1 MYILL
6 TDLYFK
12 VKTME
17 ICIVGLGLIGG
28 SMAMALK
35 RAGYRVEGFNR
46 SPKPLQ
52 YALENNIV
60 DGTAS
65 SFEKYDV
72 VIVALPPQATVDFI
86 LNTPFKKGA
95 IVADICGVKRLIE
108 DAVYSA
114 DLSINYVGMHP
125 MAGKEV
131 TGIENACADLFDRAS
146 MVITHGRF
154 TDYNSL
160 ETIKA
165 LVKDMG
171 FKYLVECTAEL
182 HDRKIAYTSQLAHV
196 VSNAYVNDEEIEG
209 CLGFTGGSFQDMTR
223 IAGVDE
229 NAWAALYLDNADNLL
244 NKCNNLIACLQG
256 FVKELEKAQG
266 DGDTASL
273 AKFLSVGATAYR
285 NGKAENFVGDGI
297 TVTQL
302 K

>member
-1 MYILL
+1 MYSFLS
-6 TDLYFK
+6 K
-12 VKTME
+12 EKTME

-35 RAGYRVEGFNR
+35 RAEYKVDGFNR

-52 YALENNIV
+52 YALENNII
-60 DGTAS
+60 DGIAT
-65 SFEKYDV
+65 SFETYDV
-72 VIVALPPQATVDFI
+72 VIVALPPQATVGFI
-86 LNTPFKKGA
+86 KNTTFKNGA

-108 DAVYSA
+108 REVYSA
-114 DLSINYVGMHP
+114 NLNINYVGMHP

-131 TGIENACADLFDRAS
+131 TGIENACQDLFDRAS
-146 MVITHGRF
+146 MVITHGER
-154 TDYNSL
+154 TDEKSVVI
-160 ETIKA
+160 IKE
-165 LVKDMG
+165 LVKAMG
-171 FKYLVECTAEL
+171 FKYLVECSAEL

-244 NKCNNLIACLQG
+244 AKCNNLISCLQG
-256 FVKELEKAQG
+256 FAMELEDAQKSG
-266 DGDTASL
+266 KTENL
-273 AKFLSVGATAYR
+273 AKYLSVGATAYR
-285 NGKAENFVGDGI
+285 NGKAENFVGSGI
-297 TVTQL
+297 TVTRL

>member
-1 MYILL
+1 
-6 TDLYFK
+6 
-12 VKTME
+12 ME

-35 RAGYRVEGFNR
+35 RAGYKVDGHNR
-46 SPKPLQ
+46 SPKPLK
-52 YALENNIV
+52 YALDNNVI
-60 DGTAS
+60 DGAAT

-72 VIVALPPQATVDFI
+72 VIVALPPQTTVNFI
-86 LNTPFKKGA
+86 KNTTFKNGA

-108 DAVYSA
+108 REVYSA
-114 DLSINYVGMHP
+114 NLSINYVGLHP

-146 MVITHGRF
+146 MVITHGER
-154 TDYNSL
+154 TDDKSVEVMKSL
-160 ETIKA
+160 A
-165 LVKDMG
+165 KDMG
-171 FKYLVECTAEL
+171 FKYLVECSAEL

-229 NAWAALYLDNADNLL
+229 NAWAALYVDNADNLL
-244 NKCNNLIACLQG
+244 KKCNNLIACLQG
-256 FVKELEKAQG
+256 FALELEDAKISG
-266 DGDTASL
+266 KTENL
-273 AKFLSVGATAYR
+273 AKYLSVGATAYR

-297 TVTQL
+297 TVTRL